1 MNDPMKLSVNISQLL
16 AEESEPEDF
25 VVHLKEDLDGVET
38 DFKSI
43 TQVESLKIDER
54 NIRVAKAR

>member
-1 MNDPMKLSVNISQLL
+1 MKLSVNISQLL